1 MIGRSATPREK
12 SLRRRIFSPAEG
24 TLMCWYAIWNL
35 LPARTEKGGDYNRL
49 CLPYAVD
56 LQSLPPCSQPSVRLC
71 VKGSGLRLRPV
82 FPIQPEK
89 GMTMKQFVAVLVAA
103 MFAAMS
109 FAAVAQD
116 KKMDKKMDKMEKKMD
131 KKKDGKKKM
140 EKKKGEGKKKS
151 DKMDKMDKK

>member
-1 MIGRSATPREK
+1 MIGRSGTSSEK
-12 SLRRRIFSPAEG
+12 SLRTRIFSPPEG

-35 LPARTEKGGDYNRL
+35 LPTRTEKGGDYNRL
-49 CLPYAVD
+49 CMPYAVD
-56 LQSLPPCSQPSVRLC
+56 LQSLPPRRQPSVSRR
-71 VKGSGLRLRPV
+71 VIGTGLRPRPV

-131 KKKDGKKKM
+131 KKEGKKKM

-151 DKMDKMDKK
+151 EGKKGEGK

>member
-1 MIGRSATPREK
+1 MPFGIC
-12 SLRRRIFSPAEG
+12 SLRGPKKG
-24 TLMCWYAIWNL
+24 AII
-35 LPARTEKGGDYNRL
+35 NRL
-49 CLPYAVD
+49 CITYAVD
-56 LQSLPPCSQPSVRLC
+56 LQSLPARRQPTVSRRVI
-71 VKGSGLRLRPV
+71 GSGLRLRPV

-89 GMTMKQFVAVLVAA
+89 GMTMKQLFAVLVAA

-131 KKKDGKKKM
+131 KKDGKKKM

-151 DKMDKMDKK
+151 EGKKGEGK